1 MKRHLQ
7 DALDG
12 LKGDILSLGTMVEE
26 QVILAIKAF
35 DNKDTDLCYKII
47 EGDLKIDKF
56 EVSIEE
62 ECLKIIALHQPVAV
76 DLRFINAVL
85 GINSDLERIGDEAV
99 NIAERVL
106 VVAKRPAVPVPFD
119 YESMTQKTKKMLME
133 SLDSLVRLDAD
144 LAYKV
149 ILKDDEVDA
158 IKDEIYDKVKA
169 AVRKEPDRV
178 GYLINLLLISRHLE
192 RIADHA
198 TNIAEEVIYMIEG
211 VIPRHFRTFE
221 KSNQP
226 EKNSG
231 REK

>member
-12 LKGDILSLGTMVEE
+12 LKEDILRLGTMVEE
-26 QVILAIKAF
+26 QVGLAIKAF
-35 DNKDTDLCYKII
+35 DNKNSDLCYEII
-47 EGDLKIDKF
+47 AGDLKIDKF
-56 EVSIEE
+56 EVEVEE

-85 GINSDLERIGDEAV
+85 GINSDLERVGDEAV

-106 VVAKRPAVPVPFD
+106 VIAKRPAVPVPFD
-119 YESMTQKTKKMLME
+119 FEIMAQKAKKMLME
-133 SLDSLVRLDAD
+133 SLDSLVKEDVD

-158 IKDEIYDKVKA
+158 IKNEIYDKVKEA
-169 AVRKEPDRV
+169 IRKEPDRV
-178 GYLINLLLISRHLE
+178 GYLVNLLLISRHLE
-192 RIADHA
+192 RIGDHA

-211 VIPRHFRTFE
+211 IIPRHFKTRE
-221 KSNQP
+221 
-226 EKNSG
+226 NSISG
-231 REK
+231 LNDNTSQE

>member
-7 DALDG
+7 SALDG
-12 LKGDILSLGTMVEE
+12 LKQDILSLGTMVEE
-26 QVILAIKAF
+26 QVGLAIKAF
-35 DNKDTDLCYKII
+35 DNKDADLCHKII

-56 EVSIEE
+56 EVQVEE

-76 DLRFINAVL
+76 DLRFLNAVL

-106 VVAKRPAVPVPFD
+106 VIAKRPAVPVPFD
-119 YESMTQKTKKMLME
+119 YEVMTQKTKKMLME
-133 SLDSLVRLDAD
+133 SLDSLVKRDVD
-144 LAYKV
+144 MAYKV

-158 IKDEIYDKVKA
+158 IKDDIYDKVKA
-169 AVRKEPDRV
+169 SIRKESGRV

-211 VIPRHFRTFE
+211 IIPRHFKSFE
-221 KSNQP
+221 KSDNKG
-226 EKNSG
+226 KNN
-231 REK
+231 E